1 MTHKKAQPNS
11 PVLKQARRIIILTGV
26 GVAFIEIFVHY
37 LQNGIHVDWYLFLEA
52 AFYAIFLPIIGTLLL
67 NYFQA
72 SENSRSQAFEV
83 LNHQVAVSRHFST
96 TSEWNELISWLVEY
110 PTTILP
116 VQKVTIFL
124 KDNQSGQVDLAAIW
138 SKGRTGLA
146 ELGWVANPHP
156 CSLCQSGRQDFHQL
170 SPPEGTVI
178 LPETI
183 YCLPLNLG
191 ETLVG
196 FIQMVATGPLPVSG
210 VQILNNIAP
219 EFALALDHARLQ
231 RVAAQQV
238 ESNEAD
244 RKRIARDL
252 HDTLGQSV
260 AYLRL
265 RLEHLLLS
273 SDPAHQI
280 SEIRNELETMREA
293 ANEAY
298 HHVRDTLADLQT
310 DTPRNLHQAL
320 FEMSR
325 MVAGRTGLQVNVP
338 QTGQPRQLRPLTRR
352 QILYICREALYNIE
366 RHANAHTV
374 TVTMDWQAKG
384 LLVSVQDDGSGFVSD
399 EVDLTRHYGL
409 SIMRDRAADI
419 KAELK
424 VTTVPEQGTRITL
437 WLPLESQIE
446 DVGTTE
452 SMTLPLDNQGSEMQD
467 DEITGR

>member
-1 MTHKKAQPNS
+1 MASRKIQPNS
-11 PVLKQARRIIILTGV
+11 PFLKQVRRVIIITGV
-26 GVAFIEIFVHY
+26 GIAFFEIFVHY

-52 AFYAIFLPIIGTLLL
+52 AFLAIVLPVIGTLLL
-67 NYFQA
+67 NYFQT
-72 SENSRSQAFEV
+72 SENSRLQAFEV

-96 TSEWNELISWLVEY
+96 TSEWNELIGWLVEY
-110 PTTILP
+110 PSTILP
-116 VQKVTIFL
+116 MQKVSIFL
-124 KDNQSGQVDLAAIW
+124 KDGQSGQLDLAAIW
-138 SKGRTGLA
+138 SKGQTGLA
-146 ELGWVANPHP
+146 ELGLTATPHP
-156 CSLCQSGRQDFHQL
+156 CNLCQSGRLDFHQL
-170 SPPEGTVI
+170 TPPEGTVI

-183 YCLPLNLG
+183 YCLPLVLG

-196 FIQMVATGPLPVSG
+196 LIQMLASGPLPVSG
-210 VQILNNIAP
+210 IQILNNIAP

-231 RVAAQQV
+231 RVAANQV
-238 ESNEAD
+238 EANEAD

-260 AYLRL
+260 AYLHL

-280 SEIRNELETMREA
+280 GEIRNELETMRDA

-310 DTPRNLHQAL
+310 DTPRDLHQAL

-325 MVAGRTGLQVNVP
+325 MVANRAGFEISVP
-338 QTGQPRQLRPLTRR
+338 QTGQPKKLGPHTRR

-366 RHANAHTV
+366 RHANARKV
-374 TVTMDWQAKG
+374 TINLDWQTKG
-384 LLVSVQDDGSGFVSD
+384 VSLTVQDDGIGFVQD
-399 EVDLTRHYGL
+399 EVDISHHYGL
-409 SIMRDRAADI
+409 SIMQDRAGDI

-424 VTTVPEQGTRITL
+424 VNSDPGQGTRITL
-437 WLPLESQIE
+437 WLPLESQIA

-452 SMTLPLDNQGSEMQD
+452 SMTLLLEIQRSETQD
-467 DEITGR
+467 DEAAGR

>member
-11 PVLKQARRIIILTGV
+11 PILKQARRIIILTGL
-26 GVAFIEIFVHY
+26 GVAFIEVFVHY
-37 LQNGIHVDWYLFLEA
+37 LQNGIHLDWYLFMEA

-72 SENSRSQAFEV
+72 SENSRLQAFEV
-83 LNHQVAVSRHFST
+83 LNHQVAVSRRFST
-96 TSEWNELISWLVEY
+96 TSEWNELIGWLVEY

-116 VQKVTIFL
+116 MQKVTIFL
-124 KDNQSGQVDLAAIW
+124 KDNQSDQLDLAAIW
-138 SKGRTGLA
+138 SKGHTGLA
-146 ELGWVANPHP
+146 KLGWTAAPHP
-156 CSLCQSGRQDFHQL
+156 CSLCQSGRLDFHQL

-183 YCLPLNLG
+183 YCLPLFLG
-191 ETLVG
+191 DTLVG
-196 FIQMVATGPLPVSG
+196 LIQMVGSEPLPESG
-210 VQILNNIAP
+210 IHILNNIAP
-219 EFALALDHARLQ
+219 EIALAMDHARLQ
-231 RVAAQQV
+231 RVTANQLETNA
-238 ESNEAD
+238 AD

-260 AYLRL
+260 AYLRM

-273 SDPAHQI
+273 SDPARQI
-280 SEIRNELETMREA
+280 SEIRNELETMSEA

-310 DTPRNLHQAL
+310 DAPRDLQLAL
-320 FEMSR
+320 VDMSR
-325 MVAGRTGLQVNVP
+325 MVAGRAGLQITVP
-338 QTGQPRQLRPLTRR
+338 QTGRPREIRPHTRR

-374 TVTMDWQAKG
+374 TVNLDWQAKG
-384 LLVSVQDDGSGFVSD
+384 LLVSIQDDGSGFVSD
-399 EVDLTRHYGL
+399 EVDLSRHYGL
-409 SIMRDRAADI
+409 SIMRDRAGDI

-424 VTTVPEQGTRITL
+424 VTTAPEQGTLITL
-437 WLPLESQIE
+437 CLPLKSKVG

-452 SMTLPLDNQGSEMQD
+452 SMTLPLDIQESEK
-467 DEITGR
+467 